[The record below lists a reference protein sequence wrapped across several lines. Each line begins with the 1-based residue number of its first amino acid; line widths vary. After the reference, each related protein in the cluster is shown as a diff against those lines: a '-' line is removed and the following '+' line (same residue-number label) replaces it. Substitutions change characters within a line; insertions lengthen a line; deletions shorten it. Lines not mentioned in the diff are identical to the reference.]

1 MSIYQLSWHET
12 WVLSTLLHLPIQQG
26 SVLGEWL
33 GNQDAPSTEE
43 IETWIPQAV
52 ETLSSKGYYHSK
64 KSLSAEL
71 TESLMLAAVGQKS
84 IYTTLRTNI
93 EAFSTHF
100 LLAGSGVVQ
109 YGVIDEQFI
118 LHSPLQWEET
128 LASLLPDWLS
138 IEPGQSAKINIS
150 QSAFL
155 LFKQA
160 CLQRD
165 IAYILNEDGS
175 ETFQQSEL
183 ETAFARDNGWID
195 VFSAL
200 GITGAESLDKI
211 TIQAQLDSLLS
222 IGYLE
227 SANRSRLQIG
237 AAGAAL
243 ADSLSDPEQV
253 SITIGFTRFQP
264 EQMTTSVF
272 LIGKNHLFRLD
283 FLGEIIEISQMQ
295 SRLEA
300 LDWMRTLV
308 SAY

>member
-1 MSIYQLSWHET
+1 MSIFQLNWKEA

-26 SVLGEWL
+26 SALGEWL
-33 GNQDAPSTEE
+33 GSQDSPSAEE
-43 IETWIPQAV
+43 IETWIPPAV
-52 ETLSSKGYYHSK
+52 ASLSSKGYYQPQ

-71 TESLMLAAVGQKS
+71 IESLMLAAVGQKS
-84 IYTTLRTNI
+84 LFTTLRTNT

-109 YGVIDEQFI
+109 YGVINEQFV

-128 LASLLPDWLS
+128 LPSLLPDWLS
-138 IEPGQSAKINIS
+138 IEPGQNPKISLS
-150 QSAFL
+150 QSSFL

-165 IAYILNEDGS
+165 IAFILNEDGS

-183 ETAFARDNGWID
+183 VTAFARDNGWID
-195 VFSAL
+195 VFNAL
-200 GITGAESLDKI
+200 GIAGAESVDQI
-211 TIQAQLDSLLS
+211 SIPAQLDTLLS

-227 SANRSRLQIG
+227 RANLSRLQIG

-243 ADSLSDPEQV
+243 ANSLSDPEQV
-253 SITIGFTRFQP
+253 SITIGFTSFQP
-264 EQMTTSVF
+264 DKTTTSVF

-283 FLGEIIEISQMQ
+283 FLGEMLDISQMQ
-295 SRLEA
+295 SRPEA
-300 LDWMRTLV
+300 LDWIRMLV

>member
-1 MSIYQLSWHET
+1 MSIYQLNWQET

-26 SVLGEWL
+26 SVFGEWL
-33 GNQDAPSTEE
+33 ESQDTPSPEE

-52 ETLSSKGYYHSK
+52 ESLTSKGYYQSQ

-71 TESLMLAAVGQKS
+71 TESLMLAAVGQKN
-84 IYTTLRTNI
+84 IFTTLRTNI

-100 LLAGSGVVQ
+100 LLAGSGSVQ
-109 YGVIDEQFI
+109 YGVVNDQFI

-128 LASLLPDWLS
+128 LPSLLPDWLS
-138 IEPGQSAKINIS
+138 IEPGQNAKISMS

-160 CLQRD
+160 GLQRD

-195 VFSAL
+195 VFNAL

-211 TIQAQLDSLLS
+211 SIQAQLDSLLS

-253 SITIGFTRFQP
+253 SITIGFTSFQP

-283 FLGEIIEISQMQ
+283 FLGEVIEISQMQ
-295 SRLEA
+295 SRSDA
-300 LDWMRTLV
+300 LDWIRTLV